1 MINHKFSLQNAFQ
14 DILYRIYNWIN
25 ERYGWIVELIEP
37 EYIEISTYQ
46 LSSGSSYIRLLAEL
60 KIPKKD

>member
-1 MINHKFSLQNAFQ
+1 MTNHKFSLENAFQ
-14 DILYRIYNWIN
+14 GILYRIYNWIN
-25 ERYGWIVELIEP
+25 EGSGWIVELIEP

-46 LSSGSSYIRLLAEL
+46 LSSGSSYIRLPAKL